1 MGSMKISTRRRSA
14 NLVFLLISSFFHLEF
29 FEAFTDTILQGQSI
43 NTSRTIVS
51 SDGEFKLGFFSPG
64 NSTKYY
70 VGIWYKKVSEP
81 TLVWVANRDYSFAN
95 SSVVLHVN
103 TDGNIEILE
112 GKVSYKVTSI
122 SSNRNTSATLLDSGN
137 LVLRNDNSSILWQS
151 FDYPSYTLLPEM
163 NIGY

>member
-1 MGSMKISTRRRSA
+1 M
-14 NLVFLLISSFFHLEF
+14 
-29 FEAFTDTILQGQSI
+29 
-43 NTSRTIVS
+43 
-51 SDGEFKLGFFSPG
+51 
-64 NSTKYY
+64 
-70 VGIWYKKVSEP
+70 
-81 TLVWVANRDYSFAN
+81 WVANRDYSFAN

-151 FDYPSYTLLPEM
+151 FDYPSHTLLPEM